1 MTGEK
6 SPVPERKDPMVTP
19 STGSVAQFFAQAQ
32 AQQEQEDVSAEDK
45 KPELDMKNRSGIEP
59 SVNMIHPPGA
69 VVTGGPP
76 GIRLPNPVPNA
87 PIQGTLI
94 SIRCIKN
101 SAIFFLT
108 TYNPLSKTN
117 ACYIIFQELFQW
129 FQAFQEWHCY
139 HNNREHHQS
148 WFQLFLQR
156 EHI

>member
-6 SPVPERKDPMVTP
+6 SPLPERKDPLVTP

-76 GIRLPNPVPNA
+76 GIRLPNPVTNA

-101 SAIFFLT
+101 SAI
-108 TYNPLSKTN
+108 Y
-117 ACYIIFQELFQW
+117 
-129 FQAFQEWHCY
+129 
-139 HNNREHHQS
+139 
-148 WFQLFLQR
+148 
-156 EHI
+156 

>member
-6 SPVPERKDPMVTP
+6 SPVPQTKDPLVTP

-45 KPELDMKNRSGIEP
+45 KPELEMKNRSGIEP

-76 GIRLPNPVPNA
+76 GIRLPNPVTNA
-87 PIQGTLI
+87 PIPGTLI

-101 SAIFFLT
+101 SAILYNFL
-108 TYNPLSKTN
+108 NS
-117 ACYIIFQELFQW
+117 
-129 FQAFQEWHCY
+129 
-139 HNNREHHQS
+139 
-148 WFQLFLQR
+148 
-156 EHI
+156 